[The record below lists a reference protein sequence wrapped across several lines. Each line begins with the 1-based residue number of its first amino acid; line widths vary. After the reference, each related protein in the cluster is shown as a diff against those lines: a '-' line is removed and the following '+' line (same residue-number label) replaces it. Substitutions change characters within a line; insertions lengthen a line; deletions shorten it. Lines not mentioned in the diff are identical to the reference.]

1 MSNGGSW
8 NWDKVSDKFWSE
20 PAEDVY
26 HLLHRWGE
34 TSRQTILDLGCGL
47 GRHSLLFA
55 GARFK
60 VTALD
65 SSESGLRRLQD
76 SAREQRMTIN
86 AVRADVTRLPFGAK
100 SFDAVLA
107 YHSIYHV
114 DSKGMASAIAELH
127 RIIKP
132 YGEVYLTFNSKS
144 NPTYSDPNNQV
155 LDENVRMKP
164 EEDGSIL
171 PHFYCDLCNV
181 NQLLSKFSIL
191 GLRQIEDIYEGK
203 SSWHY
208 FVHATA
214 L

>member
-1 MSNGGSW
+1 MSNGGNW

-26 HLLHRWGE
+26 FLLHRWRK
-34 TSRQTILDLGCGL
+34 TSRLTVLDLGCGL

-55 GARFK
+55 ADRFR
-60 VTALD
+60 VTAMD
-65 SSESGLRRLQD
+65 SSESGLRRLQN
-76 SAREQRMTIN
+76 SARERQLTID
-86 AVRADVTRLPFGAK
+86 AVRADVTRLPFEEK

-114 DSKGMASAIAELH
+114 DSEGMTAAMAELH

-132 YGEVYLTFNSKS
+132 NGEVFLTLNSKS

-155 LDENVRMKP
+155 LDDNVRMKL

-171 PHFYCDLCNV
+171 PHFYCDLGNV
-181 NQLLSKFSIL
+181 IQLLSRFSIIT
-191 GLRQIEDIYEGK
+191 LRQIEDIYDGK

-208 FVHATA
+208 FVHAS